1 MPLLWKPWRRRK
13 EGKRKQQQV
22 VSSSTSG
29 SASSS
34 IELPPALQEVDDD
47 EDGEASP
54 DIVFAAVIQDFNRS
68 AYDELSVRRGQ
79 MIQPLY
85 NDGMWLYVRDIDG
98 HCGYIPANF
107 CSPLDEIKSVHWKTE
122 DPGRASRKV
131 KPRQRSIHD
140 LVRPA
145 LHSYS
150 SYHDSCPSTP
160 AANFLQSPPQN
171 NRTANTSLTGSQVSA
186 DLFTRQ
192 DVISRARERT
202 QPLTTSINS
211 PVPQQI
217 LHPLHP
223 LTFTQ
228 RREFTS
234 DIQRRPS
241 TEDTDR
247 PLNQHNL
254 HVAKV
259 HGRSSSYQ
267 EAAVSGDM
275 NTNCNGF
282 ITTPPQIMIHRP
294 SRPSHL
300 PLCRNHHHPYDHLES
315 YRLDTQRTTTEGLP
329 TSSRDSQCPD
339 DDVFLPTANKPQ
351 GIFRVLDNYHRNVQG
366 EVTVKKNEYVIVMS
380 LGVGE
385 WAGILTSS
393 GTEGVIPKI
402 ILQRYTPHMLCSVST
417 QTELMIV
424 APAVFS
430 VGTGSSAA
438 DNTQSTQRDVV
449 TIREVSLTYRQ
460 RRRRRQSQPRRTTA
474 TQANAPPNLSSSSLP
489 RQSHLQPQA
498 WGSNDGQLGNSFWYE
513 NSISIPRLPRDDCS
527 STHSIASI
535 NGLNR
540 HPLHSSELNLSNS
553 NATAAL
559 LEPSSNDPPPPLHNP
574 PPPPLVLDSDTESL
588 SSMSS
593 VEGPSCNI
601 DHNEVDNGSPQEAN
615 QENGELADCLRP
627 LATAFAVEDIRVP
640 DHLCITP
647 HKTQTVTLTAVRRF
661 TPSSARPNSLPL
673 QPGDLLQ
680 LSPGKS
686 KVQDGWIWAFHTGL
700 KVHGFVPHSH
710 MAYLYLTPNKRI
722 RNPSSIDEAV

>member
-13 EGKRKQQQV
+13 QDKRNQRPV

-34 IELPPALQEVDDD
+34 IELPPALQEVEDE
-47 EDGEASP
+47 EDGERSP

-68 AYDELSVRRGQ
+68 AYDEMSVRRGQ

-107 CSPLDEIKSVHWKTE
+107 CSPLDEMKNVHWKTE

-131 KPRQRSIHD
+131 KPRHRSIHD

-150 SYHDSCPSTP
+150 SNHDSLPSTP
-160 AANFLQSPPQN
+160 AANYLSSLQSPPQN

-186 DLFTRQ
+186 ELFSRQ
-192 DVISRARERT
+192 EVISRARERT
-202 QPLTTSINS
+202 QPPTTSINS
-211 PVPQQI
+211 PVPQQM

-223 LTFTQ
+223 LTFSQ
-228 RREFTS
+228 RRELTS
-234 DIQRRPS
+234 EVQRRTS

-247 PLNQHNL
+247 PQHQHNL
-254 HVAKV
+254 HVTKV
-259 HGRSSSYQ
+259 HGRSNSYQ
-267 EAAVSGDM
+267 EAVVSTDV
-275 NTNCNGF
+275 NTNRNG
-282 ITTPPQIMIHRP
+282 IVATPPQIMIRRP

-300 PLCRNHHHPYDHLES
+300 PLCRNHHPYDHLES
-315 YRLDTQRTTTEGLP
+315 YRLDTQLTTTEGLP

-351 GIFRVLDNYHRNVQG
+351 GIFRVLENYHRNVQG
-366 EVTVKKNEYVIVMS
+366 EVTVKKNEYVIVMG

-385 WAGILTSS
+385 WAGVITSS

-402 ILQRYTPHMLCSVST
+402 ILQRYTPHNMLCSVST

-430 VGTGSSAA
+430 VGTDSSAA

-460 RRRRRQSQPRRTTA
+460 RRRRRRQSQPRQPTA
-474 TQANAPPNLSSSSLP
+474 TQTNTLPNPSSSSLP

-498 WGSNDGQLGNSFWYE
+498 WGSNDGQLGKV
-513 NSISIPRLPRDDCS
+513 S
-527 STHSIASI
+527 S
-535 NGLNR
+535 
-540 HPLHSSELNLSNS
+540 
-553 NATAAL
+553 
-559 LEPSSNDPPPPLHNP
+559 
-574 PPPPLVLDSDTESL
+574 
-588 SSMSS
+588 
-593 VEGPSCNI
+593 
-601 DHNEVDNGSPQEAN
+601 
-615 QENGELADCLRP
+615 
-627 LATAFAVEDIRVP
+627 
-640 DHLCITP
+640 
-647 HKTQTVTLTAVRRF
+647 RR
-661 TPSSARPNSLPL
+661 
-673 QPGDLLQ
+673 
-680 LSPGKS
+680 
-686 KVQDGWIWAFHTGL
+686 
-700 KVHGFVPHSH
+700 
-710 MAYLYLTPNKRI
+710 
-722 RNPSSIDEAV
+722 